1 MKKLFTSRRLVVG
14 VILIIVTIGMIT
26 LSSRARVKQENPAL
40 PVRIVTD
47 ISSWM
52 SEVVNTPLK
61 VVGNAANATT
71 DLFKTYQEN
80 ERLNQRVDDLAA
92 TKVELQTVR
101 KENEALK
108 NQLELGKTLTDYQVV
123 NATVVSRSPNNWQSE
138 LIINQGAKAGIKKD
152 MAVMGGGSL
161 IGRVSEVDTTNAK
174 VELLSDNSQTNN
186 RFAIRI
192 TNKDNE
198 TVDGIITKFNQTKNV
213 IEMKNVTSNTKIK
226 KGDKVA
232 TSGLGG
238 VTPSGLYIGEVDSI
252 EDDDYGLT
260 KTVYIKPAA
269 DFNNVP
275 VVSVAIPGA

>member
-14 VILIIVTIGMIT
+14 VILVIVTIGMIT
-26 LSSRARVKQENPAL
+26 FSSRARVNQENPAL

-61 VVGNAANATT
+61 TVGKATDATT
-71 DLFKTYQEN
+71 KLFKTYQEN

-101 KENEALK
+101 KENDALK
-108 NQLELGKTLTDYQVV
+108 EQLKVGKTLTDYQMI
-123 NATVVSRSPNNWQSE
+123 NATVISRSPNNWQSE
-138 LIINQGAKAGIKKD
+138 LIINQGAKAGIKKN
-152 MAVMGGGSL
+152 MAVMGGGSV

-186 RFAIRI
+186 RFAIRV
-192 TNKDNE
+192 TNKDND
-198 TVDGIITKFNQTKNV
+198 TVDGIITKFNQTKNL
-213 IEMKNVTSNTKIK
+213 IEMKNVTSKVKIK

-238 VTPSGLYIGEVDSI
+238 VTPSGLYVGEVESVD
-252 EDDDYGLT
+252 DDDYGLT

-269 DFNNVP
+269 DFNNLP
-275 VVSVAIPGA
+275 VVSVAIPNA

>member
-14 VILIIVTIGMIT
+14 VILVIITIGMIT
-26 LSSRARVKQENPAL
+26 LSSRARVRQENPAL

-52 SEVVNTPLK
+52 SGVVNAPLK
-61 VVGNAANATT
+61 LVGNAADSTT
-71 DLFKTYQEN
+71 KLFKTYQEN

-101 KENEALK
+101 KENDALK
-108 NQLELGKTLTDYQVV
+108 KQLEVGKTLTDFNLV

-138 LIINQGAKAGIKKD
+138 LIINQGAKSGIKKD
-152 MAVMGGGSL
+152 MAVMGGGSF

-186 RFAIRI
+186 RFAIRV
-192 TNKDNE
+192 TNKNKD
-198 TVDGIITKFNQTKNV
+198 TVDGIISKFNQTKNL
-213 IEMKNVTSNTKIK
+213 IEMNNVTSKVKIQ

-238 VTPSGLYIGEVDSI
+238 VSPAGLYVGEVDSVQ
-252 EDDDYGLT
+252 EDDYGLT
-260 KTVYIKPAA
+260 KTVFIKPAT
-269 DFNNVP
+269 DFNNIP
-275 VVSVAIPGA
+275 VVSIAIPNA

>member
-14 VILIIVTIGMIT
+14 VILVIITIGMIT
-26 LSSRARVKQENPAL
+26 LSSRARANQENPAL

-61 VVGNAANATT
+61 VVGNATEATT
-71 DLFKTYQEN
+71 KLFKTYQEN
-80 ERLNQRVDDLAA
+80 ERLNQRIDDLAA

-101 KENEALK
+101 KENDALK
-108 NQLELGKTLTDYQVV
+108 EQLKIGKTLTDYQMV

-138 LIINQGAKAGIKKD
+138 LIINQGAKAGIKKN
-152 MAVMGGGSL
+152 MAVMGGGSV

-192 TNKDNE
+192 TNKDSQ
-198 TVDGIITKFNQTKNV
+198 TVDGIITKFNQTRNL
-213 IEMKNVTSNTKIK
+213 IEMKNVTSNTKVK
-226 KGDKVA
+226 KGDKVS

-238 VTPSGLYIGEVDSI
+238 VTPSGLYVGEVESI
-252 EDDDYGLT
+252 DDDDYGLT
-260 KTVYIKPAA
+260 KTIYIKPAT
-269 DFNNVP
+269 DFNNIP

>member
-61 VVGNAANATT
+61 VVGSATSATT

-198 TVDGIITKFNQTKNV
+198 TVDGIITKFNQTKNL

>member
-14 VILIIVTIGMIT
+14 VILVIVTIGMIT
-26 LSSRARVKQENPAL
+26 VSSRTRVKQENPAL
-40 PVRIVTD
+40 PVRIIAD

-61 VVGNAANATT
+61 MVGSATDST
-71 DLFKTYQEN
+71 TKLFKTYQEN

-108 NQLELGKTLTDYQVV
+108 EQLQVGKTLTDYQMV
-123 NATVVSRSPNNWQSE
+123 NATVIARSPNNWQSE
-138 LIINQGAKAGIKKD
+138 LIINQGAKAGIKKN
-152 MAVMGGGSL
+152 MAVMGGGSM

-192 TNKDNE
+192 TNKDHQ
-198 TVDGIITKFNQTKNV
+198 TVDGIITKFNQTKNL
-213 IEMKNVTSNTKIK
+213 IEMKNVTSNIKVK

-238 VTPSGLYIGEVDSI
+238 VTPAGLYVGEVDSV
-252 EDDDYGLT
+252 DDEDYGLT
-260 KTVYIKPAA
+260 KTIYIKPAT
-269 DFNNVP
+269 DFNNLP

>member
-14 VILIIVTIGMIT
+14 VILVIMTIGMIT
-26 LSSRARVKQENPAL
+26 LSSRARVNQENPSL

-61 VVGNAANATT
+61 VVGSATEATT
-71 DLFKTYQEN
+71 KLFKTYQEN
-80 ERLNQRVDDLAA
+80 ERLNQRIDDLAA

-101 KENEALK
+101 KENDALK
-108 NQLELGKTLTDYQVV
+108 EQLKVGKTLTDYQMV

-138 LIINQGAKAGIKKD
+138 LIINQGAKSGIKKN
-152 MAVMGGGSL
+152 MAVMGGGGV

-192 TNKDNE
+192 TNKDKA
-198 TVDGIITKFNQTKNV
+198 TVDGIITKFNQTRNL
-213 IEMKNVTSNTKIK
+213 IEMKNVTSNTKVK

-238 VTPSGLYIGEVDSI
+238 ITPAGLYVGEVDSV

-260 KTVYIKPAA
+260 KTIYIKPST
-269 DFNNVP
+269 DFNNIP

>member
-14 VILIIVTIGMIT
+14 VILVIITIGMIT
-26 LSSRARVKQENPAL
+26 LSSRARANQENPAL

-61 VVGNAANATT
+61 VVGNATEATT
-71 DLFKTYQEN
+71 KLFKTYQEN
-80 ERLNQRVDDLAA
+80 ERLNQRIDDLAA

-101 KENEALK
+101 KENDALK
-108 NQLELGKTLTDYQVV
+108 EQLKIGKTLTDYQVV

-138 LIINQGAKAGIKKD
+138 LIINQGAKAGIKKN
-152 MAVMGGGSL
+152 MAVMGGGSV

-192 TNKDNE
+192 TNKDSQ
-198 TVDGIITKFNQTKNV
+198 TVDGIITKFNQTRNL
-213 IEMKNVTSNTKIK
+213 IEMKNVTSNTKVK
-226 KGDKVA
+226 KGDKVS

-238 VTPSGLYIGEVDSI
+238 VTPSGLYVGEVESI
-252 EDDDYGLT
+252 DNDDYGLT
-260 KTVYIKPAA
+260 KTIYIKPAT
-269 DFNNVP
+269 DFNNIP